1 VDGKSNKSKKS
12 NKSASRKNTPHKK
25 KVQAKSGGRASV
37 QSSFMT
43 APIPTLLVHAPVKR
57 TASKSLHKRNESK
70 ESAIKKSM
78 IETLKKEIDILKLEV
93 K

>member
-1 VDGKSNKSKKS
+1 MDGKSNKSKKS
-12 NKSASRKNTPHKK
+12 NTSASRKNTPQKK

-43 APIPTLLVHAPVKR
+43 APIPTLVHAPVKR

>member
-1 VDGKSNKSKKS
+1 
-12 NKSASRKNTPHKK
+12 
-25 KVQAKSGGRASV
+25 
-37 QSSFMT
+37 MT
-43 APIPTLLVHAPVKR
+43 APIPTLVHAPVKR

-93 K
+93 KQSTYYKQKYRAMRKQHEELSKKYVESQSIRKQQEAMIEL

>member
-1 VDGKSNKSKKS
+1 
-12 NKSASRKNTPHKK
+12 
-25 KVQAKSGGRASV
+25 
-37 QSSFMT
+37 MT
-43 APIPTLLVHAPVKR
+43 APIPTLVHAPVKR